1 MSADRINITDKLDPV
16 AIQAK
21 IAEETAKS
29 NAVQQAEKRTDLY
42 HQELAIEEQL
52 KGDGSSP
59 SNVQRLA
66 AIMARNLII

>member
-1 MSADRINITDKLDPV
+1 MTDRVTIADKIDPI

-29 NAVQQAEKRTDLY
+29 NAVQQAEKRADLY
-42 HQELAIEEQL
+42 HTELAIEEQL
-52 KGDGSSP
+52 KGDANGP
-59 SNVQRLA
+59 TNVQRLA